1 LQHPFDALKADYTAL
16 LSQMRITRLAEV
28 DETANRL
35 LGYVD
40 AGHYDAGCKATGVPI
55 IVAAA
60 SFERE
65 AGSKFNLNPAQGW
78 PLDSK
83 SKDVPYNGPFHD
95 WTSAQI
101 AAYEIDGLDK
111 VGAANWYWET
121 GCYEEEGFNGWGYR
135 ARGVHTPYL
144 WAGTNIYTKGK
155 YTSDRGYDP
164 NVVDE
169 QLGVIPMMLRMVQIR
184 PALALPFPYPSTAAP
199 PAAINP
205 PAPPP
210 VGLQNAEMLQ
220 NALNELGAD
229 PKLAVDGNFGRQ
241 TRRALIAFQQKAGIV
256 ADGLAG
262 PQTWAAINA
271 KIAMPK

>member
-1 LQHPFDALKADYTAL
+1 LQHPFEILSPEYTHL
-16 LSQMRITRLAEV
+16 LAQMKITRVNDVDATAE
-28 DETANRL
+28 RL
-35 LGYVD
+35 LKYVD

-65 AGSKFNLNPAQGW
+65 ASSNFNLNPAQGW
-78 PLDSK
+78 PLHEK
-83 SKDVPYNGPFHD
+83 SKWTPYNGPFDD
-95 WTSAQI
+95 WTTAQI
-101 AAYEIDGLDK
+101 AAYKIDGLDK
-111 VGAANWYWET
+111 IGAANWSWEY

-135 ARGVHTPYL
+135 NHGIPSPYL
-144 WAGTNIYTKGK
+144 FGGTNIQKPGK
-155 YTSDRGYDP
+155 YTSDGRFDAS
-164 NVVDE
+164 VMDT
-169 QLGVIPMMLRMVQIR
+169 QLGVIPIMLRMVQIR
-184 PALALPFPYPSTAAP
+184 PALALPFPF
-199 PAAINP
+199 PAATTSP
-205 PAPPP
+205 VVVPVPMPAP

-241 TRRALIAFQQKAGIV
+241 TRRALMAFQAANGLE

-262 PQTWAAINA
+262 AKTWAVINS